1 MIFHCKDRF
10 SNRFYTPFFHDEKLF
25 RGRGGGFCKKAPTSP
40 TPCGKVQAVQN
51 AIFGESCIRK
61 RGSYPKA
68 KKESFKRKSFPQ
80 SASPFSSAYPLF
92 PTQVKTR
99 KSAWQ
104 KGLRVFHSFHG
115 PYYYYY

>member
-1 MIFHCKDRF
+1 LKGVWGKLSAIAALRHIDVLAVRRGHQKF
-10 SNRFYTPFFHDEKLF
+10 SPIY
-25 RGRGGGFCKKAPTSP
+25 

-68 KKESFKRKSFPQ
+68 KKESLKRKSFPQ